1 MIGYLTAAS
10 TITRAK
16 EKQTHSLII
25 FKSVLY
31 FYIRHGPE
39 QYLVFMT
46 MFTARLN
53 VVSVDH
59 DDGDVAY
66 DDDDHLP

>member
-1 MIGYLTAAS
+1 MIGYLRAAS

-16 EKQTHSLII
+16 RKTKLTHLSYLNQ
-25 FKSVLY
+25 Y

-59 DDGDVAY
+59 DDGNVAY

>member
-1 MIGYLTAAS
+1 
-10 TITRAK
+10 
-16 EKQTHSLII
+16 
-25 FKSVLY
+25 
-31 FYIRHGPE
+31 
-39 QYLVFMT
+39 MT

-59 DDGDVAY
+59 DDGNVAY